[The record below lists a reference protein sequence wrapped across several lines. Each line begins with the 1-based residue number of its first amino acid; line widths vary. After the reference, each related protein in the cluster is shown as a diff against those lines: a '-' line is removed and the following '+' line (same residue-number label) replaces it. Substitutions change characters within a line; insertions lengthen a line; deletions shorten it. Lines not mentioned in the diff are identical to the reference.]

1 MKPQRRELLEE
12 EEDAEEAVDEDEE
25 EREAG
30 GVAAG
35 STDSDSDSGGGA
47 GDGDGDLQWARNGES
62 ERALRCT
69 DRPLKRPRSPSST
82 STGACEGEAR

>member
-12 EEDAEEAVDEDEE
+12 EEDADEAVDEDDE

-35 STDSDSDSGGGA
+35 STDSDSGGGA
-47 GDGDGDLQWARNGES
+47 GDGDLQWARNGES